1 MSTHN
6 IPLTSAS
13 SFANPKAGRLW
24 SMPLKFLQC
33 LSGWQ
38 HTASHPNCRRHYKEL
53 LSTSEDIAKKLEVL
67 IKE

>member
-24 SMPLKFLQC
+24 SMPSKLLQC
-33 LSGWQ
+33 LSGVA
-38 HTASHPNCRRHYKEL
+38 TYSLSPELPEAYKEL
-53 LSTSEDIAKKLEVL
+53 LPTSEDIAKKLEVL